1 MTSLGVQILDAFAQL
16 GGSMIASTPLVVVGL
31 SLLALAVIAAKVVEV
46 VLRRL
51 FVRLRFDALL
61 QRVGIDQALGRVGVR
76 EPLNR
81 LVPRLVYYLLLFL
94 FIRTAAQALG
104 LAAISEAMGSFLGYL
119 PNLVAAI
126 LILVLGSVAAQFAG
140 RAVARAAE
148 SSGIDFAGSLG
159 SLVSSLMLFV
169 LGIMA
174 LGQLKIDTEIVR
186 VVTTCL
192 LAGLGLAFGLSF
204 GLGTRDITRNIVA
217 GFYARK
223 IFQVGESLELRGH
236 RGTLRSITPTQT
248 ILERDGGILAVGNGV
263 FLDEVVTQQPHRP
276 RGEQ

>member
-1 MTSLGVQILDAFAQL
+1 MSSLRDQVFEAFEQL
-16 GGSMIASTPLVVVGL
+16 GRSVVAALPRVVMGLVLVA
-31 SLLALAVIAAKVVEV
+31 LALLVAKLAERI
-46 VLRRL
+46 LRSV
-51 FVRLRFDALL
+51 FVRLKFDEIL
-61 QRVGIDQALGRVGVR
+61 QRAGIDQTLGRIGIR
-76 EPLNR
+76 ESLNL
-81 LVPRLVYYLLLFL
+81 LVPRLAYYLLLFL
-94 FIRTAAQALG
+94 FLRTAAPALG
-104 LAAISEAMGSFLGYL
+104 LDAIAEAMGSFLAYL

-140 RAVARAAE
+140 RTVARAAAE
-148 SSGIDFAGSLG
+148 SGIDFAESLG

-204 GLGTRDITRNIVA
+204 GLGTKDVTRNIVA

-223 IFQVGESLELRGH
+223 IFRAGDPLELRGQ
-236 RGTLRSITPTQT
+236 RGILRSITPTQT
-248 ILERDGGILAVGNGV
+248 ILERDGVVVAIGNSV
-263 FLDEVVTQQPHRP
+263 FLEEIVVQDRASASG
-276 RGEQ
+276 R